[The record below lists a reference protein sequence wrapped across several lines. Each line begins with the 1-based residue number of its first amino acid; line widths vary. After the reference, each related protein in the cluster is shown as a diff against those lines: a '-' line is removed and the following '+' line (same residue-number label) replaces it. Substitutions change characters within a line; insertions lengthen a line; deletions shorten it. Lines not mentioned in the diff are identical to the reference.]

1 MDFANKVAV
10 VTGGAS
16 GIGLATAK
24 QLAARGAHLVLV
36 DMQASALGPAARAV
50 EAVGKGRV
58 ETRVC
63 DVSNHAAMLALA
75 DDVVKTLG
83 GVHIVFNNAGV
94 AVGGPISEMSHDDW
108 RWIIDVDLWGPIHG
122 VEAFLPH
129 MKAAKAGGHILF
141 TASFAGLVPNVGLGP
156 YCVAKY
162 GVVALAEVL
171 HRELRDDDIG
181 VSVLCPMRVGT
192 NIGTSERNRDGRYGG
207 ARNIAARAGS
217 GRREQRSRRRGSE
230 RRRRGGDGGAR
241 DRRKAALHP
250 AARREPAVHPPP
262 LRADRSDVRTMKP
275 VKLKCSTARSKA

>member
-1 MDFANKVAV
+1 MEYGGKVAV
-10 VTGGAS
+10 ITGGAS

-36 DMQASALGPAARAV
+36 DVQPSALGPAA
-50 EAVGKGRV
+50 EAVGAMGPGRV
-58 ETRVC
+58 QTRVC
-63 DVSNHAAMLALA
+63 DVSDYAAVQALA

-83 GVHIVFNNAGV
+83 RVDIVFNNAGV
-94 AVGGPISEMSHDDW
+94 AVAGPIRDMTHDDW

-129 MKAAKAGGHILF
+129 MRAAKAGGHILF

-171 HRELRDDDIG
+171 QRELREDDIG

-192 NIGTSERNRDGRYGG
+192 NIGHSERNRDPRYGVAEATSKVLDQDESNSALAG
-207 ARNIAARAGS
+207 RVLDVDDVAAMVVRAIDEKQLYIVPHEES
-217 GRREQRSRRRGSE
+217 RISIRRRFE
-230 RRRRGGDGGAR
+230 RI
-241 DRRKAALHP
+241 DRAF
-250 AARREPAVHPPP
+250 E
-262 LRADRSDVRTMKP
+262 S
-275 VKLKCSTARSKA
+275 